1 MIESGTGSI
10 LFISSG
16 LGLEPGSLKAYAVA
30 KAAFISYYKTLSA
43 QLAPKNIRV
52 NTIAPG

>member
-16 LGLEPGSLKAYAVA
+16 LGFEPGSLKAYAVA
-30 KAAFISYYKTLSA
+30 KAAFISYYKNLSA
-43 QLAPKNIRV
+43 QLAPKNS
-52 NTIAPG
+52 